1 MTDSTL
7 RNSNNTN
14 STRTYST
21 VTEEELMED
30 PSMLPTRPFVGESNT
45 DNNRNNLNK
54 AAPAR
59 RTSNAKS
66 NSGVSFAMN
75 SPISPT
81 DSEMTRSRTM
91 PDSLSRFRRAAHQA
105 LAARRFSNYAVRG
118 QGVDVSDMDSV
129 FSCIENTVDV
139 TVMDMSQKQYT
150 KRQRMDNSEFLEWI
164 KKPRPEWSTVRWIN
178 INGMSWDVIKEISM
192 KYDLH
197 HLAVEDLLH
206 VPQRTKVDI
215 YPKQT
220 YIACTLLT
228 LMEETEDGT
237 LRQVDPVSSPHGIDP
252 EILSQ
257 RLPLDKLDH
266 YRYQY
271 PVKEAMGALRVQM
284 EQVTMFLLNDGTLI
298 TLFQVSGESVVNPIV
313 ERLTQTYSIVRKN
326 DDASFL
332 LQSVIDGI
340 VDHAIP
346 ITDAFRMEINELET
360 HVLALPR
367 MKFTK
372 ELHRLTA
379 QLSMLKRTLAPT
391 QALVHAL
398 RGKDERSPLTSLS
411 RTYMRD
417 VMDHCNT
424 MVEDIDSM
432 LGLCEKLI
440 NMIFNIIAYD
450 TNESMRRLALVSMIF
465 LPITFVA
472 GVYGTN
478 FTDFPELSHNIGYF
492 WTICG
497 VVTLVVVI
505 LFSLEWIKG
514 QVQAAQIEKRL
525 KRREPISISSG
536 RRSHE
541 GHATC
546 CY

>member
-1 MTDSTL
+1 
-7 RNSNNTN
+7 
-14 STRTYST
+14 
-21 VTEEELMED
+21 
-30 PSMLPTRPFVGESNT
+30 
-45 DNNRNNLNK
+45 
-54 AAPAR
+54 
-59 RTSNAKS
+59 
-66 NSGVSFAMN
+66 
-75 SPISPT
+75 
-81 DSEMTRSRTM
+81 MTRSRTM

-105 LAARRFSNYAVRG
+105 VAARRFSNYAVRG

-150 KRQRMDNSEFLEWI
+150 KRQHMDNSEFLEWI
-164 KKPRPEWSTVRWIN
+164 KMPRPEWSTVRWIN

-237 LRQVDPVSSPHGIDP
+237 LRQVDPVTSPHGIDP
-252 EILSQ
+252 DILSQ

-271 PVKEAMGALRVQM
+271 PVKETMGALRVQM

-372 ELHRLTA
+372 ELHRMTA

-417 VMDHCNT
+417 VLDHCNT

-450 TNESMRRLALVSMIF
+450 TNESMRRLALLSMIF

-478 FTDFPELSHNIGYF
+478 FTDFPELRHNISYF

-497 VVTLVVVI
+497 VVTLVVLI

-514 QVQAAQIEKRL
+514 QVQASKIEKRL

-536 RRSHE
+536 RRSHD
-541 GHATC
+541 GHAAC

>member
-7 RNSNNTN
+7 RSSNNTY
-14 STRTYST
+14 TARTYST
-21 VTEEELMED
+21 VTEEELVED
-30 PSMLPTRPFVGESNT
+30 PSMLPVRPFVGENQT
-45 DNNRNNLNK
+45 DNSRNNLTN
-54 AAPAR
+54 ARPAR
-59 RTSNAKS
+59 KTSNAKS
-66 NSGVSFAMN
+66 NSGVSFVMN
-75 SPISPT
+75 SPGSPT
-81 DSEMTRSRTM
+81 DSEMTRARTM
-91 PDSLSRFRRAAHQA
+91 PDSLSRFRKAAHQA
-105 LAARRFSNYAVRG
+105 VAARRFSNYAVRG

-150 KRQRMDNSEFLEWI
+150 KQQRMDNSEFLEWI

-271 PVKEAMGALRVQM
+271 PVKDTLGALRVQM

-313 ERLTQTYSIVRKN
+313 ERLMQTYSIVRKN

-372 ELHRLTA
+372 ELHRMTA

-417 VMDHCNT
+417 VLDHCNT

-432 LGLCEKLI
+432 LALCEKLI

-497 VVTLVVVI
+497 VVTLVVVL
-505 LFSLEWIKG
+505 LFSLEWVKG

-536 RRSHE
+536 RRSHD
-541 GHATC
+541 GHTTC